1 MQLTTPTKLIFCFA
15 ILIFSYFH
23 AEDVK
28 AGEKVSDYKDVTA
41 IVKSLAPGYKTA
53 YSKTNTRSIDLNIEF
68 KINSAKLSKASS
80 QQLNALGNALN
91 DRRFTNSK
99 IIVAGHTDASGSANF
114 NKRLSHERAKA
125 VAHYL
130 QKNFEISSDKLSIVG
145 FGATRLKNIL
155 QPKAPINRRVEIM
168 VEDGDTAQQK
178 PGKIKW

>member
-1 MQLTTPTKLIFCFA
+1 MQVTTPTKLIVCFA
-15 ILIFSYFH
+15 ILIFSYFY
-23 AEDVK
+23 AEDGK
-28 AGEKVSDYKDVTA
+28 AGEKVSNYKDVTA

-53 YSKTNTRSIDLNIEF
+53 YSKTNKRSIDLNIEF
-68 KINSAKLSKASS
+68 KINSAKLSKTSS
-80 QQLNALGNALN
+80 QQLNALGNALK
-91 DRRFTNSK
+91 DRRFSNSR

>member
-1 MQLTTPTKLIFCFA
+1 M
-15 ILIFSYFH
+15 
-23 AEDVK
+23 
-28 AGEKVSDYKDVTA
+28 
-41 IVKSLAPGYKTA
+41 
-53 YSKTNTRSIDLNIEF
+53 
-68 KINSAKLSKASS
+68 
-80 QQLNALGNALN
+80 NALGNALN

-114 NKRLSHERAKA
+114 NKRLSQERAKA